1 MLREVISKN
10 SFKRDFRKAHKQ
22 GLIGENE
29 ILEIQKIIQLIANNE
44 PLDTKYQDHLLKHG
58 YAGFRDC
65 HIKPDLVLIYK
76 IVENSVHLTR
86 IGRHQDLFK
95 GY

>member
-1 MLREVISKN
+1 MLREVVSKN

-44 PLDTKYQDHLLKHG
+44 PLDAKYQDHLLKHD
-58 YAGFRDC
+58 YAGFREC
-65 HIKPDLVLIYK
+65 HIYGDLVIVYQRDDTILKLYK
-76 IVENSVHLTR
+76 

>member
-1 MLREVISKN
+1 MIREIISKN
-10 SFKRDFRKAHKQ
+10 SFKRDFKKAHKQ
-22 GLIGENE
+22 GLIGESE
-29 ILEIQKIIQLIANNE
+29 ILEIDKIIQHIANNE
-44 PLDTKYQDHLLKHG
+44 PLDPKYQDHLLKHD
-58 YAGFRDC
+58 YVGFRDC

-76 IVENSVHLTR
+76 IVENSVCL